1 MLVKGWI
8 SEPAECCDNSA
19 ERPKTMMTELELMR
33 GGSQMSMKFVN
44 STKMAWILDPKE
56 PMLGPVADGGTI
68 VARVSPGCWGA
79 MITADY
85 ASGHEVTHPIAVEG
99 AEIGDA
105 VCLKIEKINILSMAT
120 TSGTDNFVEDNFVGD
135 PFVAKRCPGC
145 GTINPKTYLEGVGE
159 DAVKCSQCNT
169 PVKPFRLDNGYTMLF
184 DASRTIGVTVPPGA
198 AHEIALQAHQF
209 SAIPPESCQ
218 YSSNILAK
226 GDIPGVLTRIR
237 PMIGNIGSCPAIA
250 MPSSHNAGDF
260 GSFLLGA
267 PHQYALTEEQLK
279 LRTDGHM
286 DINEVAEGA
295 ILIVPVKVAG
305 AGIYVGDV
313 HAMMGDGEIAGHTTD
328 VSAEVT
334 LKVSLI
340 KGLGIDGPIVLPRP
354 DDLPHLAKPY
364 TEQEKAAGERLSASY
379 GFKAETE
386 MYPLQVVGSGAD
398 LNKAAANG
406 LERMVALTGMSMAEV
421 KNRATITGDIEIG
434 RLPGVVQ
441 VTIMAPASILQAKGL
456 LHIYQEQYC

>member
-1 MLVKGWI
+1 
-8 SEPAECCDNSA
+8 
-19 ERPKTMMTELELMR
+19 
-33 GGSQMSMKFVN
+33 MSKKIIHT
-44 STKMAWILDPKE
+44 SKMAWVLDPKE
-56 PMLGPVADGGTI
+56 PMMGPVSDGGAI

-105 VCLKIEKINILSMAT
+105 VCLKIKKINILSLAT
-120 TSGTDNFVEDNFVGD
+120 TSGTDNFVDQNFVGD

-145 GTINPKTYLEGVGE
+145 GTINPKTYLDGIGE
-159 DAVKCSQCNT
+159 DAVKCASCNT
-169 PVKPFRLDNGYTMLF
+169 SVKPFHLDNGYTMLF
-184 DASRTIGVTVPPGA
+184 DERRSIGITVPPQA
-198 AHEIALQAHQF
+198 AREIAEQASQF
-209 SAIPPESCQ
+209 SAIPTESCQ

-226 GDIPGVLTRIR
+226 GDIPGVLTRVR
-237 PMIGNIGSCPAIA
+237 PMIGNIGSCPAVA

-267 PHQYALTEEQLK
+267 PHQYSLTEEQLG

-286 DINEVAEGA
+286 DVNEVAEGA

-328 VSAEVT
+328 VSAEVIFEV
-334 LKVSLI
+334 KVI
-340 KGLGIDGPIVLPRP
+340 KGLKIDGPIILPRV

-364 TEQEKAAGERLSASY
+364 TDDEKQRAVQLSKSY
-379 GFKAETE
+379 GFDVETDI
-386 MYPLQVVGSGAD
+386 YPIQVVGSGGD
-398 LNKAAANG
+398 LNKATANG
-406 LERMVALTGMSMAEV
+406 LERMAALTGLPMAEV

-441 VTIMAPASILQAKGL
+441 VTMLAPASILRKCGL
-456 LHIYQEQYC
+456 LEIYQEQYR

>member
-1 MLVKGWI
+1 MAKQI
-8 SEPAECCDNSA
+8 
-19 ERPKTMMTELELMR
+19 
-33 GGSQMSMKFVN
+33 VN

-99 AEIGDA
+99 AQIGDA
-105 VCLKIEKINILSMAT
+105 VCLKIKKINILSLAT
-120 TSGTDNFVEDNFVGD
+120 TSGTDNFVDQNFVGD

-145 GTINPKTYLEGVGE
+145 GTINPKTYLDGTGE

-169 PVKPFRLDNGYTMLF
+169 PVKPFHLDNGYTMLF
-184 DASRTIGVTVPPGA
+184 NEQRTLGITVPPA
-198 AHEIALQAHQF
+198 TAHEIAQQAHQF

-226 GDIPGVLTRIR
+226 GDIPGVLTRVR
-237 PMIGNIGSCPAIA
+237 PMIGNMGSCPAIA

-267 PHQYALTEEQLK
+267 PHQYALTEEQLAH
-279 LRTDGHM
+279 RTDGHM
-286 DINEVAEGA
+286 DVNEVAQGA
-295 ILIVPVKVAG
+295 VLIVPVKVSG

-328 VSAEVT
+328 VSAEVI
-334 LKVSLI
+334 LQVQVI
-340 KGLGIDGPIVLPRP
+340 KHLAIDGPIILPRP
-354 DDLPHLAKPY
+354 EDLPHLARPY
-364 TEQEKAAGERLSASY
+364 TPEEKQLAGQM
-379 GFKAETE
+379 AEGYNIAVETD
-386 MYPLQVVGSGAD
+386 MYPVQVVGSGAD
-398 LNKAAANG
+398 LNKATANG
-406 LERMVALTGMSMAEV
+406 LERMVALTGLSMAEV

-434 RLPGVVQ
+434 RLPGVVR
-441 VTIMAPASILQAKGL
+441 VTMLVAASILKKCGL
-456 LHIYQEQYC
+456 LEIYQAQYQ

>member
-1 MLVKGWI
+1 
-8 SEPAECCDNSA
+8 
-19 ERPKTMMTELELMR
+19 
-33 GGSQMSMKFVN
+33 MSKKIIHT
-44 STKMAWILDPKE
+44 SKMAWVLDPKE
-56 PMLGPVADGGTI
+56 PMMGPVSDGGAI

-105 VCLKIEKINILSMAT
+105 VCLKIKKINILSLAT
-120 TSGTDNFVEDNFVGD
+120 TSGTDNFVDQNFVGD

-145 GTINPKTYLEGVGE
+145 GTINPKTYLDGIGE
-159 DAVKCSQCNT
+159 DAVKCASCNT
-169 PVKPFRLDNGYTMLF
+169 SVKPFHLDNGYTMLF
-184 DASRTIGVTVPPGA
+184 DERRSIGITVPPQA
-198 AHEIALQAHQF
+198 AREIAEQASQF
-209 SAIPPESCQ
+209 SAIPTGSCQ

-226 GDIPGVLTRIR
+226 GDIPGVLTRVR
-237 PMIGNIGSCPAIA
+237 PMIGNIGSCPAVA

-267 PHQYALTEEQLK
+267 PHQYSLTEEQLG

-286 DINEVAEGA
+286 DVNEVAEGA

-328 VSAEVT
+328 VSAEVIFEV
-334 LKVSLI
+334 KVI
-340 KGLGIDGPIVLPRP
+340 KGLKIDGPIILPRV

-364 TEQEKAAGERLSASY
+364 TDDEKQRAVQLSKSY
-379 GFKAETE
+379 GFDVETDI
-386 MYPLQVVGSGAD
+386 YPIQVVGSGGD
-398 LNKAAANG
+398 LNKATANG
-406 LERMVALTGMSMAEV
+406 LERMAALTGLPMAEV

-441 VTIMAPASILQAKGL
+441 VTMLAPASILRKCGL
-456 LHIYQEQYC
+456 LEIYQEQYR

>member
-1 MLVKGWI
+1 
-8 SEPAECCDNSA
+8 
-19 ERPKTMMTELELMR
+19 
-33 GGSQMSMKFVN
+33 MSKKIIHT
-44 STKMAWILDPKE
+44 SKMAWVLDPKE
-56 PMLGPVADGGTI
+56 PMMGPVSDGGAI

-105 VCLKIEKINILSMAT
+105 VCLKIKKINILSLAT
-120 TSGTDNFVEDNFVGD
+120 TSGTDNFVDQNFVGD

-145 GTINPKTYLEGVGE
+145 GTINPKTYLDGIGE
-159 DAVKCSQCNT
+159 DAVKCASCNT
-169 PVKPFRLDNGYTMLF
+169 SVKPFHLDNGYTMLF
-184 DASRTIGVTVPPGA
+184 DERRSIGITVPPQA
-198 AHEIALQAHQF
+198 AREIAEQASQF
-209 SAIPPESCQ
+209 SAIPTGSCQ

-226 GDIPGVLTRIR
+226 GDIPGILTRVR
-237 PMIGNIGSCPAIA
+237 PMIGNIGSCPAVA

-267 PHQYALTEEQLK
+267 PHQYSLTEEQLG

-286 DINEVAEGA
+286 DVNEVAEGA

-328 VSAEVT
+328 VSAEVIFEV
-334 LKVSLI
+334 KVI
-340 KGLGIDGPIVLPRP
+340 KGLKIDGPIILPRV

-364 TEQEKAAGERLSASY
+364 TDDEKQRAVQLSRSY
-379 GFKAETE
+379 GFDVETDI
-386 MYPLQVVGSGAD
+386 YPIQVVGSGGD
-398 LNKAAANG
+398 LNKATANG
-406 LERMVALTGMSMAEV
+406 LERMAALTGLPMAEV

-441 VTIMAPASILQAKGL
+441 VTMLAPASILRKCGL
-456 LHIYQEQYC
+456 LEIYQEQYR